1 VNIRTTAPGHQ
12 TLSCLRRWA
21 SVSLCL
27 ISSFA
32 LNAQSLAQTEA
43 QTGAQTSDTQPAEQR
58 AGQLRAAIAKRIQID
73 TLANRSGPSA
83 VVLAKIQ
90 ASYAGGAHA
99 PLWVSHHGPTARAR
113 ELAQAIAALT
123 HDGLNPQD
131 YDIAAIS
138 SLVAKGNDIAELAD
152 LDVRL
157 SLALVHAASDLASG
171 RLEPRQVNPKLYIYP
186 QDVDHATVLVGVRN
200 EEDVAAYLQSF
211 QPGQA
216 NYHRLKSAL
225 AHYRTLAADAL
236 WPTIDSGDTLERGME
251 DSRVGLLRSRLR
263 LLEDFPLRMPL
274 AAAQN
279 RYDDTVEAAVRH
291 FQARHGL
298 DQDGKVGKNTLAAL
312 NVPPSQ
318 RVEQILLNLERRRW
332 MPDKFESRY
341 VFVNL
346 ADFYLKVV
354 ENVDGRE
361 RTIHTTEVVVGK
373 PYHQTPEFS
382 HKIRYLV
389 INPYWNVPVSIARN
403 ELFAKFKKDPS
414 YIRARG
420 YELFDGYGADAG
432 IVEPELVDWES
443 LSRRNFRYK
452 IRQLPGPKNALG
464 TIKFMF
470 PNTHNIYLHDTPSQ
484 TLFKRSER
492 AFSHGCIRVKDPH
505 LLAATL
511 LQWQSGWPTKRIRQ
525 TITDGE
531 RTVVSLAEPIPV
543 HLAYVTAWVNK
554 DGAVH
559 FRNDVYDRDKS
570 LAAALLPALSAERMP
585 TVTAAP
591 SS

>member
-1 VNIRTTAPGHQ
+1 MNIRTTAPGHQ

-32 LNAQSLAQTEA
+32 LNAPSLALTNDA
-43 QTGAQTSDTQPAEQR
+43 QPGEQPGEQPAE
-58 AGQLRAAIAKRIQID
+58 QLRAAIAQRIQID
-73 TLANRSGPSA
+73 ALENRSGPSA
-83 VVLAKIQ
+83 ASLAKIQ
-90 ASYAGGAHA
+90 ANYVGAAHA
-99 PLWVSHHGPTARAR
+99 PLWVSHDGPTARAR
-113 ELAQAIAALT
+113 ELAQAISALT
-123 HDGLNPQD
+123 RDGLNPKD

-138 SLVAKGNDIAELAD
+138 SLVAQGNGIAELAD

-186 QDVDHATVLVGVRN
+186 QDIDHATVLAGARN

-225 AHYRTLAADAL
+225 AHYRTLAADTS
-236 WPTIDSGDTLERGME
+236 WPTIDSGDTLKRGME
-251 DSRVGLLRSRLR
+251 DPRVGLVRSRLR
-263 LLEDFPLRMPL
+263 LLEDLPLGTPL
-274 AAAQN
+274 ATAPN
-279 RYDDTVEAAVRH
+279 RYDDSVAASVRH

-312 NVPPSQ
+312 NVSPSQ

-332 MPDKFESRY
+332 MPDKFEPRY

-354 ENVDGRE
+354 ENIDGRE

-373 PYHQTPEFS
+373 RYHQTPEFS

-414 YIRARG
+414 YIQARG
-420 YELFDGYGADAG
+420 YELFDGYGAGAG
-432 IVEPELVDWES
+432 IVDPELIDWES
-443 LSRRNFRYK
+443 LSRRDFRYK
-452 IRQLPGPKNALG
+452 IRQRPGPENALG

-470 PNTHNIYLHDTPSQ
+470 PNRHNIYLHDTPSR
-484 TLFKRSER
+484 TLFKRTER
-492 AFSHGCIRVKDPH
+492 AFSHGCIRVKDPD

-511 LQWQSGWPTKRIRQ
+511 LQWQSDWPTKRVRQ
-525 TITDGE
+525 TVADGE
-531 RTVVSLAEPIPV
+531 RTVVSLAEPVPV
-543 HLAYVTAWVNK
+543 HLAYITAWVNK
-554 DGAVH
+554 NGAVH

-570 LAAALLPALSAERMP
+570 LAAVLLPALSTDRTP
-585 TVTAAP
+585 PVTTAP